1 MECPQAADKYLQELN
16 CYQKSTFLL
25 IEEQPDESDRI
36 RKSIEGGR
44 LGTVLVADSL
54 EDAARILKRSSP
66 EIIILSLTYPGLSEY
81 DDGFFLQKID
91 DETPIIGI
99 LPDKLT
105 SSNMEKLINLSET
118 LEEVAVRSSE
128 DHNKKVSAVIRHIAP
143 HG

>member
-1 MECPQAADKYLQELN
+1 M
-16 CYQKSTFLL
+16 
-25 IEEQPDESDRI
+25 
-36 RKSIEGGR
+36 
-44 LGTVLVADSL
+44 LVADSL
-54 EDAARILKRSSP
+54 EDDARILKRSSP

-118 LEEVAVRSSE
+118 LEEVAVRPSE